1 MTTQTSHDQAG
12 PSGFGGWL
20 TLVAI
25 GQTLGPIIT
34 IGGVVGSIAAY
45 RQMMMLPGGAMAV
58 YGEVALNVAF
68 LFIQLVCVR
77 AMYRRSKKCP
87 RLFLLQWI
95 AVILLAVGDV
105 LLVSVALNLP
115 LSTVLGFIKPI
126 RIIGP
131 IVITGIWVLYM
142 FESVRVRN
150 TFTQ

>member
-1 MTTQTSHDQAG
+1 MTTQASHDQAG

-34 IGGVVGSIAAY
+34 IGNVVGSIAAY
-45 RQMMMLPGGAMAV
+45 RQAMMLPGGAMAV

-68 LFIQLVCVR
+68 LFIQLLCVR
-77 AMYRRSKKCP
+77 AMYRRSKEYP

-95 AVILLAVGDV
+95 AMILLAVGGV

-115 LSTVLGFIKPI
+115 LSTVLEFTKPT

-131 IVITGIWVLYM
+131 IVTGIWVLYM
-142 FESVRVRN
+142 FKSVRVRN

>member
-1 MTTQTSHDQAG
+1 MTTEASHEQAG

-34 IGGVVGSIAAY
+34 VGGIVGSIAAY
-45 RQMMMLPGGAMAV
+45 QQVMALPGGALAV
-58 YGEVALNVAF
+58 HGEVAFNLAF

-77 AMYRRSKKCP
+77 AMYRRSKEYP

-95 AVILLAVGDV
+95 AMILLAVGDLV
-105 LLVSVALNLP
+105 LLSVALNLP
-115 LSTVLGFIKPI
+115 LSTLLGRMNPT

-131 IVITGIWVLYM
+131 IVMTGIWVLYM

-150 TFTQ
+150 TFTR